1 MKQKMATALVTLMGI
16 SLLGYTASRTLNFI
30 RMTLPLD
37 QHDTA
42 YLALVA
48 FDGGLLLWTAFYLHG
63 AKGPWQRGI
72 AALMIVVSL
81 VGVLIGFG
89 ADTLY
94 TATGFGLAK
103 MTAGDAQSAIWAM
116 VIIIG
121 LNVAAVTI
129 THMTHPDALR
139 AQAEEEAHDRITMAT
154 LEQIKQNATQLA
166 AELAPQLASKWTHD
180 MRSQHLQGIEPAPAP
195 PRLKPVRMNSE
206 VRPPADLFELAP
218 LDPEEAPRP
227 LARKSGRNGNGK
239 V

>member
-30 RMTLPLD
+30 RLTLPPD

-81 VGVLIGFG
+81 IGVLIGFG

-94 TATGFGLAK
+94 TAAGYGLAK
-103 MTAGDAQSAIWAM
+103 MSAGDAASAIWAM

-121 LNVAAVTI
+121 LNVAAVTV

-154 LEQIKQNATQLA
+154 LEAIKQNAAHLA
-166 AELAPQLASKWTHD
+166 AELAPQLANKWTDD
-180 MRSQHLQGIEPAPAP
+180 MRSSQLRSIDQPPAP
-195 PRLKPVRMNSE
+195 PRLKPVRLNAE
-206 VRPPADLFELAP
+206 AKRPSDMFELEP
-218 LDPEEAPRP
+218 LDHEESARP
-227 LARKSGRNGNGK
+227 LGRKSGRNGNGK

>member
-30 RMTLPLD
+30 RMTLPPD

-103 MTAGDAQSAIWAM
+103 MTAGDAQSAIWGM

-121 LNVAAVTI
+121 LNVAAVTV

-154 LEQIKQNATQLA
+154 LEQIKQNATHLA
-166 AELAPQLASKWTHD
+166 AELAPQLAGKWTQD
-180 MRSQHLQGIEPAPAP
+180 MRLQHLQGIEPASAP
-195 PRLKPVRMNSE
+195 PRLKPVRLNSE
-206 VRPPADLFELAP
+206 AKPPAGLFELTR
-218 LDPEEAPRP
+218 LEPEEAPRP
-227 LARKSGRNGNGK
+227 LAHKSGRNGK

>member
-30 RMTLPLD
+30 RMTLPPD

-103 MTAGDAQSAIWAM
+103 MTAGDAQSAIWGM

-121 LNVAAVTI
+121 LNVAAVTL

-166 AELAPQLASKWTHD
+166 AELAPQLAGKWTDD
-180 MRSQHLQGIEPAPAP
+180 MRSQQLHGIDRPPAP
-195 PRLKPVRMNSE
+195 PRLKPARMNAE
-206 VRPPADLFELAP
+206 VKPPADLFELTSHDA
-218 LDPEEAPRP
+218 EEEPRP
-227 LARKSGRNGNGK
+227 LARKSARNGK
-239 V
+239 A

>member
-30 RMTLPLD
+30 RMTLPPD

-103 MTAGDAQSAIWAM
+103 MTAGDAQSAIWGM

-121 LNVAAVTI
+121 LNVAAVTV

-139 AQAEEEAHDRITMAT
+139 NQAEEEAHDRITMAT
-154 LEQIKQNATQLA
+154 LEQIKQNATHLA
-166 AELAPQLASKWTHD
+166 AELAPQLAGKWMHD
-180 MRSQHLQGIEPAPAP
+180 MRSQHLHGIEPAPAP

-206 VRPPADLFELAP
+206 AMPPADLFELTH

-227 LARKSGRNGNGK
+227 LARKSGRNGK

>member
-30 RMTLPLD
+30 RMTLPPD

-103 MTAGDAQSAIWAM
+103 MTAGDAQSAIWGM

-121 LNVAAVTI
+121 LNVAAVTV

-139 AQAEEEAHDRITMAT
+139 NQAEEEAHDRITMAT
-154 LEQIKQNATQLA
+154 LEQIKQNAAHLA
-166 AELAPQLASKWTHD
+166 AELAPQLAGKWMQD
-180 MRSQHLQGIEPAPAP
+180 MRSQQLHGIELPPAP
-195 PRLKPVRMNSE
+195 PRLKPARLNSE
-206 VRPPADLFELAP
+206 AKPPADLFELTP
-218 LDPEEAPRP
+218 LDPEEALRP
-227 LARKSGRNGNGK
+227 LARKSGRNGK

>member
-1 MKQKMATALVTLMGI
+1 MKQKMATALVTLMGM
-16 SLLGYTASRTLNFI
+16 SLLAYTASRTLNFI
-30 RMTLPLD
+30 RLTLPPD

-48 FDGGLLLWTAFYLHG
+48 FDGGLILWTAFYLHG

-103 MTAGDAQSAIWAM
+103 MSAGDAQSAIWAM

-129 THMTHPDALR
+129 THMTHPEALR

-154 LEQIKQNATQLA
+154 LEAIKQNATHLA
-166 AELAPQLASKWTHD
+166 AELAPQLANKWTND
-180 MRSQHLQGIEPAPAP
+180 MRSQQLHGIDIPAAS
-195 PRLKPVRMNSE
+195 PRLKPVRLNAESKRLSE
-206 VRPPADLFELAP
+206 HMDLAP
-218 LDPEEAPRP
+218 LDPEEAVRP
-227 LARKSGRNGNGK
+227 LARKSGRNGNGQI
-239 V
+239 